1 MGRLDLLNH
10 CFYMEDFNLTKAREL
25 YDEIILD
32 NKQIISS
39 KIERA
44 LSIEAS
50 SYDDFYNY
58 LNKFIGRSA

>member
-1 MGRLDLLNH
+1 
-10 CFYMEDFNLTKAREL
+10 MEDFNLTKAREL